1 MKRLVWLQHVP
12 FEGLGY
18 IADWANS
25 QGFTEQAVRLYAGD
39 PLPAPGDADLLVV
52 MGGPMS
58 VAEEARYPWL
68 AHEKVFI
75 RAVIDHGT
83 PVLGICLGAQLI
95 AEVLGAR
102 VYPNAEKEIGWFPIH
117 RSRDTE
123 VAWLPEEA
131 TVFHWHGDTFDLPE
145 DAERLC
151 SSEGCLNQAFVY
163 QERIIGLQFHLEI
176 TAESA
181 RELVE
186 NGGHELVDGP
196 YIQDAESLLAING
209 YQSINQIMENLL
221 TSMTR

>member
-12 FEGLGY
+12 VEGLGY
-18 IADWANS
+18 IANWANG
-25 QGFTEQAVRLYAGD
+25 QGFTAQAVRLYAGD
-39 PLPAPGDADLLVV
+39 PL
-52 MGGPMS
+52 
-58 VAEEARYPWL
+58 
-68 AHEKVFI
+68 
-75 RAVIDHGT
+75 
-83 PVLGICLGAQLI
+83 AQLI

-117 RSRDTE
+117 RLRDTE
-123 VAWLPEEA
+123 VDWLPEEA

-145 DAERLC
+145 GAERLC

-163 QERIIGLQFHLEI
+163 QERIIGLQFHLET

-181 RELVE
+181 RTRVE
-186 NGGHELVDGP
+186 NGGHERVDGP
-196 YIQDAESLLAING
+196 YIQDAERLLAVNG

>member
-18 IADWANS
+18 IADWAS
-25 QGFTEQAVRLYAGD
+25 DQGFIEQAVRLYAGD

-52 MGGPMS
+52 MGGPMG

-68 AHEKVFI
+68 ADEKVFI

-123 VAWLPEEA
+123 VDWLPEET

-145 DAERLC
+145 GAERLC
-151 SSEGCLNQAFVY
+151 SSKGCLNQAFMY
-163 QERIIGLQFHLEI
+163 QERIIGLQFHLE
-176 TAESA
+176 TTPASA
-181 RELVE
+181 RALVE
-186 NGGHELVDGP
+186 NGEHEQVDGP
-196 YIQDAESLLAING
+196 YIQDAESLLAVNG
-209 YQSINQIMENLL
+209 YQSINGIMENLL